1 MDISVK
7 ELKEKIDSGQAP
19 VMIDVR
25 NPFEWDQQHLEGVKK
40 ITLGTIPVYLN
51 DLKEYK
57 DQEIVMICRSGGRS
71 GQATAFLKQQG
82 FSNVRNLAGGMLA
95 WKAHIDPTFDV
106 S

>member
-40 ITLGTIPVYLN
+40 ITLGTPI
-51 DLKEYK
+51 
-57 DQEIVMICRSGGRS
+57 RR
-71 GQATAFLKQQG
+71 
-82 FSNVRNLAGGMLA
+82 
-95 WKAHIDPTFDV
+95 KAI
-106 S
+106 